1 MCLKSFSTQYYF
13 CWSVLHT
20 LNFETIFARVMQP
33 EGKSPESV
41 FRYRFAPNLHQQKKS
56 GAITPFLPP

>member
-1 MCLKSFSTQYYF
+1 
-13 CWSVLHT
+13 
-20 LNFETIFARVMQP
+20 MQP